1 MWLSDTSIKQPVLVT
16 MVVVAAVIIGSISYA
31 RMGVDLLP
39 DVNFPVIAVSTS
51 LPGASPQEVATQIT
65 EPLED
70 AFASIPN
77 LETLRSTSTEGNSLI
92 IVELKL
98 EAPIEEGANAVRD
111 RLGLVANQL
120 PDDATDPTVLRFD
133 PSTQP
138 ILVYAVTNSNQ
149 NRSPLDFTYF
159 VEDTLKPTLERLSG
173 VGQVN
178 ISGETDRE
186 VQLALNL
193 NALQARNLSVQDVS
207 AALSRQNL
215 SVPGGRLT
223 QGNEDLL
230 LKTTGEFN
238 NVQEI
243 AELVVAQRNGIPIML
258 RDIATIIDGT
268 AERRQ
273 YTRLNG
279 ENSLILSIRKQSG
292 ANTVQVAESVKQE
305 IERLETAYTDVAL
318 TMVRDESKAINES
331 NQDVTLAIVL
341 GSILAA
347 LVVLLFFRDLRNT
360 LVTVAGMPVIIMTT
374 FWAISLLGFTLN
386 IMTLMALSLSIG
398 LLIDDAIVVRENI
411 FRRMERGE
419 EPREAASKG
428 TKEIAFAVLATSL
441 AVLAVFVPVAFT
453 SGIIGQFFRQFG
465 LTVAMTVI
473 ISTVEAFT
481 LAPMLSA
488 HFFKQMDA
496 SRRGGQTLKP
506 SRFEQGYAALSN
518 FYERLLAWS
527 LHHRKSVVAIGV
539 SAFILSL
546 GIVPFLGIQF
556 FGQDETAYFTF
567 STEMPPG
574 TTLDETDFSARHIEE
589 ILFEQPEI
597 ESVYTTVNPGNT
609 SFLVTLADIKYNKPI
624 VARMRTVLENM
635 PGISFSNQSV
645 RGDGVSSSLQSR
657 QVLLNLSGGES
668 VDELEVVSSELME
681 KMAAIAGVVDLD
693 RSYKPGKPELHVQV
707 DNQKAAD
714 LGVSAASAATMLRT
728 LVNGDSVSKLREGG
742 RETNIV
748 VRLREQDRININD
761 VLATTIPSTQ
771 GIAVPLSAMVT
782 VETVIGPT
790 QISRDDRRPQI
801 LVGANVLG
809 RSENDVIQEVAAS
822 QQELNLPRG
831 VTIEFAGNSQE
842 SEESFTALFA
852 ALILAILFVYMV
864 LASQFGSFIH
874 PLTIMLSLPLALAG
888 ALLALLITGNALGVM
903 GMIGIILLMGLVT
916 KNAILLIDFI
926 LQARRSG
933 MERTEAVLRAGPMRL
948 RPILMTTMAMIA
960 GMLPVAIG
968 LSPGSAWRSP
978 MAITVIGGLITSTLL
993 TLVVVPVVYTLLD
1006 DLQRWVKREPS
1017 DQQLVEQL
1025 LQDSRS
1031 AAGVQE

>member
-1 MWLSDTSIKQPVLVT
+1 MWLSDASIKQPVLVV
-16 MVVVAAVIIGSISYA
+16 MVVVAALIIGGYSYT

-39 DVNFPVIAVSTS
+39 DVQFPIVAVSTS
-51 LPGASPQEVATQIT
+51 LPGASPREVETQVT
-65 EPLED
+65 APLED

-77 LETLRSTSTEGNSLI
+77 LETLRSTSTEGHSLI
-92 IVELKL
+92 IVEMDLDSS
-98 EAPIEEGANAVRD
+98 IEEGANAVRE

-120 PDDATDPTVLRFD
+120 PDDATEPTMLRFD

-138 ILVYAVTNSNQ
+138 ILIYAVTDSNQ

-159 VEDTLKPTLERLSG
+159 FEDTLKPNLERLSG

-178 ISGETDRE
+178 LSGETSRE
-186 VQLALNL
+186 VQVALNL

-207 AALSRQNL
+207 TALSRQNL
-215 SVPGGRLT
+215 SLPGGRLT

-243 AELVVAQRNGIPIML
+243 AGLVVAQRNGVPIVL
-258 RDIATIIDGT
+258 RDIATVIDGT
-268 AERRQ
+268 TEQRK

-279 ENSLILSIRKQSG
+279 ENSLVLSIQKQSG
-292 ANTVQVAESVKQE
+292 SNTVQVAASVEKE
-305 IERLETAYTDVAL
+305 IERLKTAYPDVAL
-318 TMVRDESKAINES
+318 TIVRDESETVKES
-331 NQDVTLAIVL
+331 NQDLTLALVL
-341 GSILAA
+341 GSILAS
-347 LVVLLFFRDLRNT
+347 LVVLVFFRDLRNT
-360 LVTVAGMPVIIMTT
+360 LVTVIGLPVIIMAT
-374 FWAISLLGFTLN
+374 FWAISLMGFSLN
-386 IMTLMALSLSIG
+386 LMTLLALSLSIG
-398 LLIDDAIVVRENI
+398 LIIDDAIVVRENI

-419 EPREAASKG
+419 NPKEAASKG

-441 AVLAVFVPVAFT
+441 AVLAVFMPVAFT
-453 SGIIGQFFRQFG
+453 SGVVGQFFREFG

-473 ISTVEAFT
+473 ISTIEAFT

-488 HFFKQMDA
+488 YFFKQMDA
-496 SRRGGQTLKP
+496 SRREGQLPKP

-518 FYERLLAWS
+518 SYERLLGWS
-527 LHHRKSVVAIGV
+527 LQHRKSVVAIGI

-546 GIVPFLGIQF
+546 GIVPLLGVQF
-556 FGQDETAYFTF
+556 FGQPEETYFTF

-574 TTLDETDFSARHIEE
+574 TTLDETDFSARHIEQ

-597 ESVYTTVNPGNT
+597 VSVYTTVDPGNA
-609 SFLVTLADIKYNKPI
+609 SFFMRLIDSSHNRPV
-624 VARMRTVLENM
+624 VSRMRTVMENM
-635 PGISFSNQSV
+635 PGIAFSNQSV
-645 RGDGVSSSLQSR
+645 NSSNVSTSLQQR
-657 QVLLNLSGGES
+657 QVLLNLTGGENLE
-668 VDELEVVSSELME
+668 ELEVVSRDLMD
-681 KMAAIAGVVDLD
+681 KMAAIPGVVDLD
-693 RSYKPGKPELHVQV
+693 RSYKPGKPELQVRV

-714 LGVSAASAATMLRT
+714 LGVSAASAATTLRT
-728 LVNGDSVSKLREGG
+728 LINGDSVSKLREGD

-761 VLATTIPSTQ
+761 VLATTIPSTR
-771 GIAVPLSAMVT
+771 GIAVPLSAMVNI
-782 VETVIGPT
+782 ETVIGPT
-790 QISRDDRRPQI
+790 EISRDDRSPQI

-809 RSENDVIQEVAAS
+809 RAESDVLQEITAS
-822 QQELNLPRG
+822 QKELNVPQG
-831 VTIEFAGNSQE
+831 MTIEFAGNAQQ
-842 SEESFTALFA
+842 SEESFA
-852 ALILAILFVYMV
+852 ALLAALMLAVLFVYMV

-874 PLTIMLSLPLALAG
+874 PFTIMLSLPLALAG
-888 ALLALLITGNALGVM
+888 ALLALLITGRPLDVM

-926 LQARRSG
+926 LQARRGG
-933 MERTEAVLRAGPMRL
+933 MERTQAVLQAGPMRL
-948 RPILMTTMAMIA
+948 RPILMTTLAMIA
-960 GMLPVAIG
+960 GMLPVAVG
-968 LSPGSAWRSP
+968 LSEGSGWRSP